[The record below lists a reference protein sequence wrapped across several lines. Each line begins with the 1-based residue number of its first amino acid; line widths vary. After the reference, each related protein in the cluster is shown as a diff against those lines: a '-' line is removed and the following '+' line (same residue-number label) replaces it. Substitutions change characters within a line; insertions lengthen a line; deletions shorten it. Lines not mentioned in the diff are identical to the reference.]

1 MGFTTIVFIASL
13 GLLRMPHSLVITH
26 TKPANALVPK
36 DHVSAPTASTAGQL
50 MLPEDIVFYGSLILV
65 ALMIA
70 GLYSF
75 ILGHGKS
82 SRTRSIPTLLRETYD
97 YLTTKDHVASE
108 FVRPDSRIRGP
119 SKPAVQVQGIP
130 TYLGKLAHSPTE
142 EHTSHVFGASTSAPT
157 QNAESRGR
165 MDAVAKSSAADRS
178 VPVSSVQSAIP
189 KDRAGG
195 ATARLSSRKKTYT
208 RRVHTAPC
216 ATIPNY
222 TPRLSE
228 PEKPENALLG
238 SLRGFQLRP
247 AMPDQNTLV
256 HVLAIGLSWRHIK
269 KKALPGPEH
278 DLCWLKNFFVDQKR
292 VQFTSLLDN
301 EVSFDTIHLSVTRIY
316 SDAQPNDCLVLYF
329 TGHGDDENAFE
340 LYDDD
345 PGSLDEVILN
355 DWIVKLRRETSKTIP
370 VYIIFD
376 FCRENPASSSAQLD
390 SGVTVFWSCPPG
402 QKSPDMML
410 SKDLPYS
417 CFLLA
422 LFLAIDDSSK
432 FHASHTLQYFVFAHL
447 LGQAHGAESDGVVI
461 RIRAICV
468 GTKGI
473 TLVMELG
480 GPIHGVL
487 RFLPTCTW
495 ENSPTFR

>member
-1 MGFTTIVFIASL
+1 MGFTTIIFIASL

-36 DHVSAPTASTAGQL
+36 DHVSASTASTAGQL
-50 MLPEDIVFYGSLILV
+50 MLPEDIVFYGNLIFV
-65 ALMIA
+65 ALMISR
-70 GLYSF
+70 LYSF
-75 ILGHGKS
+75 ILGHEKS
-82 SRTRSIPTLLRETYD
+82 SRTRSIPPLPRETYD
-97 YLTTKDHVASE
+97 YLTTKDQVASE

-130 TYLGKLAHSPTE
+130 TYLEKLAHSPTE

-178 VPVSSVQSAIP
+178 VPVSSAQSAIP

-195 ATARLSSRKKTYT
+195 ATTRLSSRKKTYT
-208 RRVHTAPC
+208 Q
-216 ATIPNY
+216 
-222 TPRLSE
+222 

-238 SLRGFQLRP
+238 SLRGFQLRSE
-247 AMPDQNTLV
+247 QNTLV
-256 HVLAIGLSWRHIK
+256 HVLAVGLSWRHIQ

-301 EVSFDTIHLSVTRIY
+301 EVSFDTIHRSVTRIY

-390 SGVTVFWSCPPG
+390 NGVTVFWSCPPG
-402 QKSPDMML
+402 QKSPDVML

-432 FHASHTLQYFVFAHL
+432 SHTSHTSHTVQYFVFAHL

-461 RIRAICV
+461 RTRAIYV

-487 RFLPTCTW
+487 RLLPTCTW
-495 ENSPTFR
+495 GNSSTFR